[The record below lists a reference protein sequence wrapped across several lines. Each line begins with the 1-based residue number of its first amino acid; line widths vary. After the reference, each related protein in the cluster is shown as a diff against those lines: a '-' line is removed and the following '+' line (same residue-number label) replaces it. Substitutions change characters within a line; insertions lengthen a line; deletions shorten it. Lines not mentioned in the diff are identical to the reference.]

1 MALRVAINGYGRIGR
16 NLLRAYFENGA
27 HALSGAGA
35 LEFVAINDLG
45 KPEALAHLTRY
56 DSTHGRFAGEVLLD
70 GDRLTII
77 PAACGWASCGA
88 ARGGAHVAA
97 ESAEAFAGAQPFAA
111 APSAVKSPADA
122 RTDDLLAFA
131 DSLLEAV
138 AEGVGGLAPATVP
151 VRAAE
156 AAAADTVAVTG
167 AGHGKA
173 GRAHVLRLL
182 SEPSP
187 EKLPWAELGVDI
199 VIECT
204 GQFRA
209 RADAERHFAAGARL
223 VIIGAAPFDSVDA
236 MVVYGVNH
244 EAIRATDRLLSSVS
258 CTTNALVPLVQIL
271 DDEFGVE
278 SGLMTEI
285 HAVTSDQV
293 TLDHTHRDLRRGRAA
308 GSNIIPT
315 TSSSIG
321 ALRQILP
328 GVGAQIDGYSLRV
341 PTQNVAA
348 IDFSFVAKRPVSV
361 AAINA
366 AFAREA
372 AAGYRHILSYC
383 TEPLVSSDFNHSP
396 WSLVLDA
403 TETRVVGR
411 QAKVLAWYDNEWGY
425 ANRLLDLCRYLAA
438 R

>member
-16 NLLRAYFENGA
+16 NVLRAYFENG
-27 HALSGAGA
+27 SDPA

-56 DSTHGRFAGEVLLD
+56 DSTHGRFGGQVALD
-70 GDRLTII
+70 GDRLTLTS
-77 PAACGWASCGA
+77 AAG
-88 ARGGAHVAA
+88 
-97 ESAEAFAGAQPFAA
+97 
-111 APSAVKSPADA
+111 
-122 RTDDLLAFA
+122 
-131 DSLLEAV
+131 
-138 AEGVGGLAPATVP
+138 
-151 VRAAE
+151 
-156 AAAADTVAVTG
+156 
-167 AGHGKA
+167 
-173 GRAHVLRLL
+173 GRASHIRLL
-182 SEPSP
+182 SEPAP
-187 EKLPWAELGVDI
+187 EKLPWAALGVD
-199 VIECT
+199 VVLECT

-209 RADAERHFAAGARL
+209 RRDAGRHLEAGAGT
-223 VIIGAAPFDSVDA
+223 VIIGAAPFDEVDA

-244 EAIRATDRLLSSVS
+244 ETLKDSDRILSSVS
-258 CTTNALVPLVQIL
+258 CTTNALVPLVKIL
-271 DDEFGVE
+271 DEAFGVE

-293 TLDHTHRDLRRGRAA
+293 TLDHTHRDVRRGRAA

-321 ALRQILP
+321 ALRHILP
-328 GVGAQIDGYSLRV
+328 AVGAAIDGYSLRV

-348 IDFSFVAKRPVSV
+348 IDFSFVARRPVSV

-372 AAGYRHILSYC
+372 AGGSRHILSC
-383 TEPLVSSDFNHSP
+383 CNEMLVSSDFNHSP
-396 WSLVLDA
+396 WSLVFDA

-425 ANRLLDLCRYLAA
+425 ANRLLDLCHYLAG

>member
-27 HALSGAGA
+27 DPA

-56 DSTHGRFAGEVLLD
+56 DSTHGRFGGQVELAGDLL
-70 GDRLTII
+70 RIT
-77 PAACGWASCGA
+77 PPACGWASCGP
-88 ARGGAHVAA
+88 RR
-97 ESAEAFAGAQPFAA
+97 A
-111 APSAVKSPADA
+111 APDATVLPVMAATSLADA
-122 RTDDLLAFA
+122 M
-131 DSLLEAV
+131 LEAI
-138 AEGVGGLAPATVP
+138 
-151 VRAAE
+151 AE
-156 AAAADTVAVTG
+156 AAAGVAPEAVPARPAASGAAADSAGLVVAPTPGGLPAAG
-167 AGHGKA
+167 AA
-173 GRAHVLRLL
+173 AALAPGRAHAIRLL
-182 SEPSP
+182 SEPAP

-199 VIECT
+199 VLECT
-204 GQFRA
+204 GQFRS
-209 RADAERHFAAGARL
+209 RRDAERHLAAGARR
-223 VIIGAAPFDSVDA
+223 VIIGAAPFDAVDA

-244 EAIRATDRLLSSVS
+244 ESITDADRILSSVS
-258 CTTNALVPLVQIL
+258 CTTNALVPLVKIL
-271 DDEFGVE
+271 DEAFGVA

-293 TLDHTHRDLRRGRAA
+293 PLDHTHRDLRRGRAA

-321 ALRQILP
+321 ALRPILP
-328 GVGAQIDGYSLRV
+328 AAGANIDGYSLRV

-348 IDFSFVAKRPVSV
+348 IDFSFVARQPVSV

-372 AAGYRHILSYC
+372 AGAYRHILSC
-383 TEPLVSSDFNHSP
+383 CDEMLVSSDFNHSP
-396 WSLVLDA
+396 WSLVFDA

-425 ANRLLDLCRYLAA
+425 ANRLLDLCHYLAA